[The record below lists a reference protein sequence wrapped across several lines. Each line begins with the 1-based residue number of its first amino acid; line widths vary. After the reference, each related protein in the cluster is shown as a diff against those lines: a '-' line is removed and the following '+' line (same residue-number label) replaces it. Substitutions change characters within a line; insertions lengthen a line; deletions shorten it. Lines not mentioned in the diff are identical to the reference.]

1 MANVNVVTREKV
13 EALIRE
19 QVTPAI
25 FQDTP
30 KESVVLSLGKKLPNM
45 SSKTTRIRVTDI
57 LPMAYWV
64 DGHRNEADKRY
75 GVG

>member
-30 KESVVLSLGKKLPNM
+30 KESVVLSLGKKLPNKNQ
-45 SSKTTRIRVTDI
+45 SNRHSTNGLLGRWR
-57 LPMAYWV
+57 
-64 DGHRNEADKRY
+64 HRNEAD
-75 GVG
+75 

>member
-30 KESVVLSLGKKLPNM
+30 KESVVMSLGKKLPNM
-45 SSKTTRIRVTDI
+45 SSKTWRGITCI
-57 LPMAYWV
+57 LQP
-64 DGHRNEADKRY
+64 GNSRLSFQFLRQC
-75 GVG
+75 

>member
-30 KESVVLSLGKKLPNM
+30 KESDHGK
-45 SSKTTRIRVTDI
+45 R
-57 LPMAYWV
+57 
-64 DGHRNEADKRY
+64 KRSNKRKS
-75 GVG
+75 